1 MIGSSTNPGHL
12 DQFVLDESGR
22 WLERNADGV
31 GWKRLSVEFD
41 EVFTRYLHYHN
52 IDGSHLLPAL
62 PIFPVENARGAL
74 GLKKL
79 GVILAGSRETLGQ
92 LADASNS
99 AEIRGAARKFRGL
112 TVVAFLNSTAQR
124 K

>member
-1 MIGSSTNPGHL
+1 MIGSSTNPGRL

-31 GWKRLSVEFD
+31 KWKRLSVEFD

-52 IDGSHLLPAL
+52 IDSSHLLPAL
-62 PIFPVENARGAL
+62 PIFPVENARG

-79 GVILAGSRETLGQ
+79 EVILAGAAEALSGIKGTVILKDMFGEVIKRVRLSDDTQIDAGQ
-92 LADASNS
+92 NL
-99 AEIRGAARKFRGL
+99 
-112 TVVAFLNSTAQR
+112 
-124 K
+124 